1 MNCPWRRQVERFSHQ
16 YLQLQSDLDFPQAE
30 YLRLDEVQDELHTS
44 LFSKDGS
51 NVGPPVRYR
60 LTTLKELVSRIES
73 SIDDWEQYAVS
84 DDIMSALCT
93 TMAMPLPS
101 EAVTA
106 QAKCY
111 VTYHLSLLDRGD
123 HATGEHATDNRARP
137 CTTLPTITFLENHS
151 LVSAGGTTGL
161 RTWEAALHMGQYL
174 CLNPSLV
181 AGKRVLELGAGTGYL
196 SVLCAKHLE
205 AAHAIVSDGSDDVI
219 TNMPENL
226 LLNGLQGSSRIT
238 SMHLEWGHALV
249 AAEDKIW
256 NRSIPVDVV
265 LGADITYDQRAAPAL
280 VATLLQLFELYP
292 TVKVYMAVTER
303 NPKTFQ
309 AFLDASKREKLS
321 VESLSFKVP
330 PREQQNA
337 PFYNDQAAI
346 QLCRV
351 SRAQR

>member
-73 SIDDWEQYAVS
+73 SIDDWEQY
-84 DDIMSALCT
+84 
-93 TMAMPLPS
+93 
-101 EAVTA
+101 
-106 QAKCY
+106 
-111 VTYHLSLLDRGD
+111 
-123 HATGEHATDNRARP
+123 
-137 CTTLPTITFLENHS
+137 NHS